1 MLLLIIFNAVL
12 LLLGVAVAR
21 NRVPMKSVS
30 GLLHGLHGTIGISAP
45 TPKQVRG
52 AVLLWIVSVALIVDV
67 LWVMLQYVF

>member
-1 MLLLIIFNAVL
+1 MLLLIIFNAIL
-12 LLLGVAVAR
+12 LLLGLLVAR
-21 NRVPMKSVS
+21 NLVPLKFVA

-52 AVLLWIVSVALIVDV
+52 AVLLWIVSLAVIGDV